1 MTTWLLEPN
10 TKEIIVQGERGGLTL
25 TTAQHAEHIQALSG
39 ATPDI
44 MAVAGDKA
52 EIAIKG
58 VLTATPNIF
67 AMFLGGGNTTYP
79 DIIAALGAAESDD
92 TISEII
98 LSIDSPGGDLSGL
111 FDTLAAIR
119 ATTKPVK
126 ALISNQGSSAA
137 YAIAAQADEIIASN
151 RATRVGS
158 IGIAVSVN
166 VSETEI
172 NIAST
177 KAPKKRP
184 DVTTEKGRAVVREK
198 LDSMHDVFVDAIVT
212 GRNAATD
219 GNITSEDV
227 NSKFGQG
234 AELLADDALKQGMID
249 GIAIPRLAV
258 VGSPSSIAATANQPK
273 VQRHIDII
281 TKPEEGGRAMT
292 LQELKT
298 QHPDL
303 FAEAVEAGVA
313 QERDRVVAH
322 LIMGQESGAIEIAI
336 AAVKEG
342 SLMTQTLTAT
352 YMMAA
357 KNKAT
362 VDAIEVDDVTTAT
375 VVDGVSADGT
385 PAKTDADKVA
395 DIVVAKITG
404 VAGVEGDKVHA

>member
-10 TKEIIVQGERGGLTL
+10 TKEIIIQGERGGLTL
-25 TTAQHAEHIQALSG
+25 TAAQHAEHMQALSG

-126 ALISNQGSSAA
+126 AIISNMGASAA

-151 RATRVGS
+151 RAARIGS
-158 IGIAVSVN
+158 IGIAISFRVFEDEVD
-166 VSETEI
+166 
-172 NIAST
+172 IAST
-177 KAPKKRP
+177 EAPKKRP
-184 DVTTEKGRAVVREK
+184 DVTTPEGVAIVREE
-198 LDSMHDVFVDAIVT
+198 LDDLHTVFVDHIVN
-212 GRNAATD
+212 GRNKATG
-219 GNITSEDV
+219 GNITSKDV
-227 NSKFGQG
+227 NSNFGQG
-234 AELLADDALKQGMID
+234 GILLAEAALKQGMID
-249 GIAIPRLAV
+249 GIAAPRLAV
-258 VGSPSSIAATANQPK
+258 VGSPSSIAATAKTIKQDEPK
-273 VQRHIDII
+273 S
-281 TKPEEGGRAMT
+281 KEGRTMT
-292 LQELKT
+292 LKELKV

-303 FAEAVEAGVA
+303 FAEVVEAGVA

-322 LIMGQESGAIEIAI
+322 LIMGQESGAIETSIE
-336 AAVKEG
+336 AVKEG
-342 SLMTQTLTAT
+342 SLMTQTLTAK

-362 VDAIEVDDVTTAT
+362 LAATETDDDITAVAVNGAVAT
-375 VVDGVSADGT
+375 GAE
-385 PAKTDADKVA
+385 AKTDADKVA
-395 DIVVAKITG
+395 DIVVAQITG
-404 VAGVEGDKVHA
+404 IAGVEGDKVNA